1 MNDIIKETEEM
12 IRMMKDGFQEIF
24 GESRG
29 TSMFFSKFRKKLKKT
44 YLRPNNVID
53 AGFYSQQKIET
64 ALNELGFEF
73 RKEVE
78 DKLHFFNDETNISV
92 YLNPVNKKLT
102 MTP

>member
-1 MNDIIKETEEM
+1 MVDILKETEEM
-12 IRMMKDGFQEIF
+12 MQMMERGFQEIF

-53 AGFYSQQKIET
+53 AGFYSQQKIEN
-64 ALNELGFEF
+64 ALNEMGFYF
-73 RKEVE
+73 RQELE
-78 DKLHFFNDETNISV
+78 DKLHFFNEETNVSV
-92 YLNPVNKKLT
+92 YLNPVNKKIT